1 MLEQSHSRWQKLMER
16 AKKENWGM
24 LPSPPDERDWPLSR
38 IVAPVALPR
47 SVRLDHLV
55 PHIFDQGRCGTCVG
69 MAGATIKNAF
79 ANRKKVLPESGLSP
93 LFLYTRC
100 KQEDGIPDQEGTY
113 PRVALKVM
121 QHDGIAPE
129 SVLPYSELP
138 QDACLR
144 FPEIT
149 QAYLDAAQDFKIK
162 AYARLWAVDE
172 MKQALAAGKLIMAG
186 VLVTDS
192 FLQPQNGV
200 IPVPEGRLLG
210 LHAIALC
217 GYDDTKQAFRIVN
230 SWGTAWGEKGFA
242 WLPYAFCE
250 WKSDLGMTA
259 LAEAWAVEGEEVLQP
274 EPEPTQGL
282 KIEMWIGN
290 KIALVNGK
298 TIELDIPPEIKDGRT
313 LVPMRFVAE
322 NIGAKITWYAQ
333 EKKIII
339 ER

>member
-1 MLEQSHSRWQKLMER
+1 MMEQNHSKWQNLMER

-24 LPSPPDERDWPLSR
+24 LPSPPDDRDWPLSK
-38 IVAPVALPR
+38 IAMPVALPP
-47 SVRLDHLV
+47 SVRMDHLV

-79 ANRKKVLPESGLSP
+79 ANRKKLLPESGLSP
-93 LFLYTRC
+93 LFLYARC

-129 SVLPYSELP
+129 NVLPYSELP

-149 QAYLDAAQDFKIK
+149 QAYLDAAQDFRIK
-162 AYARLWAVDE
+162 AYARLWTVNE
-172 MKQALAAGKLIMAG
+172 TKQALAAGKFVMAG

-192 FLQPQNGV
+192 FLQPQNG
-200 IPVPEGRLLG
+200 IIQLPEGRLLG

-217 GYDDTKQAFRIVN
+217 GYDDTKQAFRMVN

-259 LAEAWAVEGEEVLQP
+259 LAEAWGVEMEQVK
-274 EPEPTQGL
+274 PTAQ
-282 KIEMWIGN
+282 KIELWIN
-290 KIALVNGK
+290 KPIARINGAETMIDPENPK
-298 TIELDIPPEIKDGRT
+298 VVPLLIEGRTMLPARFISEAIGKRIDWEEREQKVTIEG
-313 LVPMRFVAE
+313 
-322 NIGAKITWYAQ
+322 
-333 EKKIII
+333 
-339 ER
+339 

>member
-1 MLEQSHSRWQKLMER
+1 MNELKHTQWLHIMER
-16 AKKENWGM
+16 ALKEGWGM
-24 LPSPPDERDWPLSR
+24 LPSPPDERDWPLSA
-38 IVAPVALPR
+38 IAEPVTLPPA
-47 SVRLDHLV
+47 VRLDNFV
-55 PHIFDQGRCGTCVG
+55 PFVLDQGKCGTCV
-69 MAGATIKNAF
+69 AFSGAQINNVF
-79 ANRKKVLPESGLSP
+79 ANRRQALPKDGLSP
-93 LFLYTRC
+93 LFLYVRC
-100 KQEDGIPDQEGTY
+100 KQEDGIPKQEGTY

-121 QHDGIAPE
+121 QKDGIAPE
-129 SVLPYSELP
+129 STLPYSRLP
-138 QDACLR
+138 QDACLL

-149 QAYLDAAQDFKIK
+149 EVHISAAQEFKIK
-162 AYARLWAVDE
+162 AYARLWTVDE

-192 FLQPQNGV
+192 FLCPVDGV
-200 IPVPEGRLLG
+200 IPLPEGRILG
-210 LHAIALC
+210 AHAIALC

-290 KIALVNGK
+290 KTAMVDGK
-298 TIELDIPPEIKDGRT
+298 EVVLDVPPEISNGRT
-313 LVPMRFVAE
+313 LVPIRFVAE
-322 NIGAKITWYAQ
+322 NIGAKVTWHAK
-333 EKKIII
+333 EKKIIV